1 MGSCCNPE
9 APKIITLIVG
19 RELVGLIGVEQAFL
33 DVKCLGLENEEA
45 AEKLLEI
52 VARRNYIV
60 DGAEREY
67 KIALLAAYKNY
78 LAKSRK

>member
-1 MGSCCNPE
+1 MSNCCDPK
-9 APKIITLIVG
+9 APKTCTLIVG
-19 RELVGLIGVEQAFL
+19 GELVGLIGVEQAFI
-33 DVKCLGLENEEA
+33 DVRSLNLVNEEA

-60 DGAEREY
+60 EGTQREY

-78 LAKSRK
+78 IAKSR